1 MIERDRQDE
10 LPCVFVESGVIDQ
23 LQSMRVPAASW
34 WRRAAFGAPFVRG
47 RRNFFC
53 CVGPVAPSV

>member
-23 LQSMRVPAASW
+23 LQSMRVPAAS
-34 WRRAAFGAPFVRG
+34 
-47 RRNFFC
+47 
-53 CVGPVAPSV
+53 